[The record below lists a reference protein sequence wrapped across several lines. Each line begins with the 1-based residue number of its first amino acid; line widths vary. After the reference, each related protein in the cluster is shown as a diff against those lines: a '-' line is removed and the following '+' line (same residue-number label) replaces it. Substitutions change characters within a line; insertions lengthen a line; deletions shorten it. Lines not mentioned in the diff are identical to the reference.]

1 MYTISVLKWKKKGKS
16 NSLSRFSVLYDC
28 LILKTNNPKPNSAI
42 NIPVDTI
49 SAILTP
55 VDIVLPSG
63 GGGGGVVG
71 GLAIYFPTGT
81 MVSHYFSIKL
91 LPRFISPPNES

>member
-1 MYTISVLKWKKKGKS
+1 MYTISVLKWKKKREGKS

-28 LILKTNNPKPNSAI
+28 LLLKTNNPKANSAI

-71 GLAIYFPTGT
+71 CN
-81 MVSHYFSIKL
+81 S
-91 LPRFISPPNES
+91 